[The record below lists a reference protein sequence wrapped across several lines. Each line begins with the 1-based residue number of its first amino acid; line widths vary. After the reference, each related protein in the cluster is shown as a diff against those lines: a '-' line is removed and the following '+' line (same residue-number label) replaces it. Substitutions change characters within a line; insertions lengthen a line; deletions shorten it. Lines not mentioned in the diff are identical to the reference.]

1 MLRNIRKEGAKMV
14 VSKTYLQSMPLLAIT
29 DGEQKIVKRKDWG
42 KPDFS
47 EELSNAEN
55 HVKFSRH
62 AQQRLESR
70 NIELTDEELRHID
83 ETVGKMDEKGAKS
96 SLLYLND
103 VALVVS
109 INNRTVITA
118 LDGQSAKDNIFT
130 NIDSAA
136 IL

>member
-1 MLRNIRKEGAKMV
+1 MV
-14 VSKTYLQSMPLLAIT
+14 VSKAYLSSMPILPPDKLP
-29 DGEQKIVKRKDWG
+29 VKAANSVRKDKG
-42 KPDFS
+42 GFS
-47 EELSNAEN
+47 AALAAEERK
-55 HVKFSRH
+55 VKFSHH

-70 NIELTDEELRHID
+70 NIELTDDELVRID
-83 ETVGKMDEKGAKS
+83 NTVDKMAEKGAKS
-96 SLLYLND
+96 SLLYVND

-118 LDGQSAKDNIFT
+118 LDGQNAKNNIFT